1 MATAT
6 LSHQPL
12 NQAQILLMQA
22 FSRVQSEQENE
33 ELQQVLHNY
42 YRKRVDA
49 HVKTVSFTDEQIDEI
64 LNTHLRTPYK

>member
-1 MATAT
+1 MKATVST
-6 LSHQPL
+6 PPL

-22 FSRVQSEQENE
+22 FSRIQSEKESE
-33 ELQQVLHNY
+33 ELQQVLHDY

-49 HVKTVSFTDEQIDEI
+49 HVQTVSFTDEQMDEI